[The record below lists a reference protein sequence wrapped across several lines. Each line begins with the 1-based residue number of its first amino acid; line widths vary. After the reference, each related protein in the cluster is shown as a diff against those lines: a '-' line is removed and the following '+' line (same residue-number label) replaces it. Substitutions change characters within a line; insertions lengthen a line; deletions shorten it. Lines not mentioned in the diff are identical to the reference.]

1 MSSQDSA
8 TNSELHF
15 TNFVIQY
22 QSHFVYLLLLFL
34 SKQSKRLKM
43 NCENSYRQISEF
55 VNRSGELHMYMSG
68 IQNSWY
74 QLKMPSTCAFLH
86 HCSYNFT
93 FFLSSTCVWQ
103 INFLCLWRLFSLPSC
118 QKIFISQ
125 FFYFSHHMYVKYMY
139 ELCKLPFWVSM

>member
-8 TNSELHF
+8 TKSVLNF
-15 TNFVIQY
+15 TNFSSDIRVILFIYCCCFCQNNL
-22 QSHFVYLLLLFL
+22 SGSKFSEFL
-34 SKQSKRLKM
+34 S
-43 NCENSYRQISEF
+43 
-55 VNRSGELHMYMSG
+55 VNFGIRCRIWWTTHMSG